1 MYTKRE
7 LINSLNVVKQDALSG
22 NIKETTAG
30 ICLNWTDE
38 LGCDSFGYVLV
49 EQLAPSWEHY
59 SGEMD
64 LPIVGC
70 YARDKL
76 WEGEQLELRLS
87 LIDHI
92 LKQLEEA
99 SQEWLDKLY
108 SDYCVDENAY

>member
-1 MYTKRE
+1 MFTKQE
-7 LINSLNVVKQDALSG
+7 LIDSLNVVKQAALSG

-38 LGCDSFGYVLV
+38 LGCDAFGCVLV

-70 YARDKL
+70 YITDKL
-76 WEGEQLELRLS
+76 WEGEQLNLRLS

-92 LKQLEEA
+92 LKRLEEV

-108 SDYCVDENAY
+108 SDYCVYENT